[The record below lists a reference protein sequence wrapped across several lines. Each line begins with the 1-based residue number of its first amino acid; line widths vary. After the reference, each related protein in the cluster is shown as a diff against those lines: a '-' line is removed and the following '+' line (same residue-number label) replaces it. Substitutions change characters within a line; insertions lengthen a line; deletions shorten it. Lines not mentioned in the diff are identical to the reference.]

1 MQPSSQKYVQPF
13 ERESSFEL
21 QTKSIHKTGREAGQ
35 KGPPVHHSSFITN
48 TSLFQSYRWPLLSSG
63 WVGAE
68 DERSTTCIHS
78 LCSLWKHERG
88 CSEEGRRNHWHLAC
102 ELHSTT
108 PAHVQ
113 TWLWLTTATSDFLLN
128 IWTREDDTMRGG
140 RDPPHTPCPCVL
152 FPARGGRMCHTAQRH
167 ARETW
172 KRIFGFVESAG
183 QRAAP
188 LLAEEAQRTIYMLVL
203 FYEFLYLNWVLWLKS
218 ETKASSQKNPFCS
231 FCTSGE
237 KVCLWALFKA
247 WTFFEER
254 KTRNKQEK
262 KNQTNHHAHTTKK
275 RSLEKEHVCPNC
287 THVHAHTHTHAHTQ
301 KQRPKGSKLWSLWSI
316 YKMRKGSQKKKE
328 KEDRVKCTRV
338 TDMYTP

>member
-1 MQPSSQKYVQPF
+1 MYSHSRGSLPLNYRQKAFIKQGGRQARKDHQSTTPPSSQILA
-13 ERESSFEL
+13 SS
-21 QTKSIHKTGREAGQ
+21 KVTGGLCCLRGEWGQKMREAQPAFTVFAPFGNMREAAVRRE
-35 KGPPVHHSSFITN
+35 GGITDIW
-48 TSLFQSYRWPLLSSG
+48 LVSYTAQPLPMSKHDSG
-63 WVGAE
+63 WPQQHQIFF
-68 DERSTTCIHS
+68 STSGPEKMTQ
-78 LCSLWKHERG
+78 WE
-88 CSEEGRRNHWHLAC
+88 
-102 ELHSTT
+102 
-108 PAHVQ
+108 
-113 TWLWLTTATSDFLLN
+113 
-128 IWTREDDTMRGG
+128 GG

-152 FPARGGRMCHTAQRH
+152 FPALGGRMCHTAQRH

-254 KTRNKQEK
+254 KTRNKQGK

>member
-140 RDPPHTPCPCVL
+140 KRPTTHPLPLRPVPCTGWEDVPHSTKTCPWDVETHLWICGVGRTESCSSAGRRSTENHLHACFVL
-152 FPARGGRMCHTAQRH
+152 WVPLFKLSLVAEIRNKSFQSKESFLLILHQR
-167 ARETW
+167 W
-172 KRIFGFVESAG
+172 KGLSLGFV
-183 QRAAP
+183 
-188 LLAEEAQRTIYMLVL
+188 
-203 FYEFLYLNWVLWLKS
+203 
-218 ETKASSQKNPFCS
+218 
-231 FCTSGE
+231 
-237 KVCLWALFKA
+237 
-247 WTFFEER
+247 
-254 KTRNKQEK
+254 
-262 KNQTNHHAHTTKK
+262 
-275 RSLEKEHVCPNC
+275 
-287 THVHAHTHTHAHTQ
+287 
-301 KQRPKGSKLWSLWSI
+301 
-316 YKMRKGSQKKKE
+316 
-328 KEDRVKCTRV
+328 
-338 TDMYTP
+338 